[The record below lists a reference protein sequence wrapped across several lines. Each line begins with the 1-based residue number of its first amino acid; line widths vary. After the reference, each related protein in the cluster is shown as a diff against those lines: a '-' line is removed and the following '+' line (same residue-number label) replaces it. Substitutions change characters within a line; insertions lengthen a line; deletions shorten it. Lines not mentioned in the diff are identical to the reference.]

1 MTTLTAI
8 RPAAQPAAQTEI
20 LARIFAG
27 TPTPRVANDPETE
40 RPTLLVRR
48 RERHRRRD
56 AR

>member
-20 LARIFAG
+20 FARIFAG
-27 TPTPRVANDPETE
+27 APKPKAANDPETE

-48 RERHRRRD
+48 RERQRRRD